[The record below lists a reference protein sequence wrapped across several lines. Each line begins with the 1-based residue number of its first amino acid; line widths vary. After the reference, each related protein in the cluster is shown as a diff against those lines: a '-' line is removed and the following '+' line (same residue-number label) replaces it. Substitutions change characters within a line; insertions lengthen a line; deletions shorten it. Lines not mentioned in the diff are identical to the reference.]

1 MAKKPNGQIMQIIAS
16 HWENL
21 KTELLTGLPGYIDY
35 SGYSSQDAM
44 VEAFEAVIRDEELT
58 MAGEDEVLEQ
68 FKSRF
73 KNIALK
79 ILLNHRE
86 KQKLFRE
93 VEESR

>member
-1 MAKKPNGQIMQIIAS
+1 MAKKPNERIMQIVAG

-21 KTELLTGLPGYIDY
+21 KTELLIGLPGYIDY

-58 MAGEDEVLEQ
+58 MAGENEVLEQ

-73 KNIALK
+73 KSIALK